1 MATVRGLLQVM
12 GTASAILAAT
22 ACSSDDART
31 EQFPTQPQGVSQIA
45 GLPAGWIGGT
55 QRLDQY
61 ELGRDLEVVR
71 GGQSSAYLR
80 SRSAD
85 ITSESFI
92 ALTQLVRADHF
103 RGKRV
108 RLSGYLKVNS
118 ITGPGAGLWLR
129 GDSPGTSKAFDNMD
143 GRRRTG
149 TEDWRLAEVVV
160 DMPADAIGIAFG
172 ALHTGPGIVWID
184 DLRLEVVG
192 PEVAVTAP
200 AVDLPNGSDSASLA
214 AGYGRMGAE
223 PVNMDFEGVIGAEN
237 ETATVEWFRSKSFE
251 FATDDPGA
259 GDSDLEPLRAMIG
272 GARLVALGEATHGT
286 RQFFTMKHRVF
297 SYLVRHL
304 GFTHF
309 GIEASLPEAL
319 AVDRYV
325 QTGLGDPIPLVRG
338 MHFWTWSTEEV
349 VALVRWMREWNAAG
363 NQPRVSFTGF
373 DMQHPGVAI
382 DSVVAFTIGIDRAL
396 GDSVYAAYGCLAPFR
411 NVGTRSANFTG
422 YRQLDAGQ
430 QDACKA
436 RVNSVDSL
444 FADRRAAWAA
454 TAGAD
459 RTDLMQRLA
468 RLVSQWEDHARPSGG
483 SRDSYMAENAAWWRS
498 RPGVAGTMLWAHNG
512 HIARSPFA
520 MGSHLASRYGADY
533 VNVAQTFS
541 AGFFNAVH
549 QLPSGSL
556 GALMPHNVSGA
567 WPASIEAL
575 FHATGMQ
582 RAIFDARVTLNGGPI
597 GEPLRR
603 RLTIRTI
610 GAVFAPLASPGNY
623 QAPVV
628 LPDDYDLVIWF
639 RDTGASRLLASSSV
653 GGLTTSSIAP

>member
-1 MATVRGLLQVM
+1 MATVRGRLQVI
-12 GTASAILAAT
+12 GTASAILAAS

-31 EQFPTQPQGVSQIA
+31 EQFPTQPQGVSQLA
-45 GLPAGWIGGT
+45 GFPPGWIGGT
-55 QRLDQY
+55 QKPDQY
-61 ELGRDLEVVR
+61 ELGRDLEIVR
-71 GGQSSAYLR
+71 GGRSSAYLR
-80 SRSAD
+80 SRSAE

-92 ALTQLVRADHF
+92 ALTQLIRADRF
-103 RGKRV
+103 RGHRV
-108 RLSGYLKVNS
+108 RLSGYLKVSS

-129 GDSPGTSKAFDNMD
+129 GDSPGRSKLDNMD
-143 GRRRTG
+143 TRRRVG

-172 ALHTGPGIVWID
+172 ALLTGPGIAWID

-192 PEVAVTAP
+192 PEVPVTP
-200 AVDLPNGSDSASLA
+200 AYDSPNGADSAALA
-214 AGYGRMGAE
+214 ANYGRTGPD
-223 PVNMDFEGVIGAEN
+223 PVNMDFEGLIGAET
-237 ETATVEWFRSKSFE
+237 EAATVEWFRSKSFE
-251 FATDDPGA
+251 FATDDPTA
-259 GDSDLEPLRAMIG
+259 GDADLEPLRTMIG
-272 GARLVALGEATHGT
+272 GAGLVALGEATHGT
-286 RQFFTMKHRVF
+286 RQFFRMKHRVF

-325 QTGLGDPIPLVRG
+325 QTGLGDPISLVRG

-349 VALVRWMREWNAAG
+349 VALVQWMRAWNAAG
-363 NQPRVSFTGF
+363 NQPRVHFTGF

-382 DSVVAFTIGIDRAL
+382 DSVVTFTIGINRAL

-411 NVGTRSANFTG
+411 NVGTKSPDVSG
-422 YRQLDAGQ
+422 YFQLDRAQ
-430 QDACKA
+430 QDACRA

-444 FADRRAAWAA
+444 FANRYSAWAA
-454 TAGAD
+454 IAGVE

-483 SRDSYMAENAAWWRS
+483 SRDRYMAENAAWWRS

-512 HIARSPFA
+512 HISRYPFA
-520 MGSHLASRYGADY
+520 MGSHLAAQYGTDY

-541 AGFFNAVH
+541 AGFFNAIH

-556 GALMPHNVSGA
+556 GALMAHNVSGA
-567 WPASIEAL
+567 WPASIETL
-575 FHATGMQ
+575 FDATGMQ
-582 RAIFDARVTLNGGPI
+582 RAIFDARVIPDGGPI
-597 GEPLRR
+597 GESLRR

-610 GAVFAPLASPGNY
+610 GAVFAPLASPAIY
-623 QAPVV
+623 QAQVV

-639 RDTGASRLLASSSV
+639 RDTGSSRLLASSSV
-653 GGLTTSSIAP
+653 GLSTSSIAP